1 MQIELALEART
12 PGRRRNGSSQ
22 AGSGFGPSAH
32 LAIRALAI
40 RALAIAALVAL
51 VLLAVFAAAPRP
63 AQAQGFTGAGST
75 LAHPILMQ
83 WGRAFATQQGEGG
96 AVVDGEGGLDYEP
109 VGSLGG
115 VMRLLDRAIEFGAS
129 DVPMLPEEI
138 ERHGLVQFPIVMGG
152 VAVVTNIPGMVSG
165 ALRLSGTVLAR
176 IYLGEITR
184 WNDPA
189 IMALN
194 AGLRLP
200 DAPIVVAH
208 RQDGSGTT
216 FHFATYLANA
226 SPAWRERVGI
236 DTLLNWPT
244 GRGARGNEGVAALV
258 RATPQAIGYVEA
270 GLAVRQGLAIALIE
284 NASGRF
290 VAPTRESLQAASA
303 TATWDPAR
311 HFYDARGAPAG
322 EDAYPIAATVFALM
336 SRQPNSRMRAR
347 RAMAFFQ
354 LALNERATDASALG
368 YVPLPAS
375 VVAQVTQYWRTML
388 GVR

>member
-1 MQIELALEART
+1 MQTDYFLRTRVPGMARIRRLPIFQLLTIALLAL
-12 PGRRRNGSSQ
+12 
-22 AGSGFGPSAH
+22 
-32 LAIRALAI
+32 LW
-40 RALAIAALVAL
+40 
-51 VLLAVFAAAPRP
+51 AAPRP

-75 LAHPILMQ
+75 FAHPILMQ

-115 VMRLLDRAIEFGAS
+115 VMRVLDRAIEFGAT
-129 DVPMLPEEI
+129 DVPLLPEEV
-138 ERHGLVQFPIVMGG
+138 ERHRLIQFPIVMGG
-152 VAVVTNIPGMVSG
+152 VAVVTNVPGIVSG
-165 ALRLSGTVLAR
+165 ALKLSGAVLAR

-184 WNDPA
+184 WNDAA
-189 IMALN
+189 IVALN
-194 AGLRLP
+194 AGVRVP
-200 DAPIVVAH
+200 DAPIVVTH

-226 SPAWRERVGI
+226 SPAWRSRAGV

-258 RATPQAIGYVEA
+258 TATPHAIGYVEA
-270 GLAVRQGLAIALIE
+270 GQAMRQGLPIALIE
-284 NASGRF
+284 NAAGRF

-311 HFYDARGAPAG
+311 HFHDPRSAPAG

-336 SRQPNSRMRAR
+336 PRQPSSRARAR
-347 RAMAFFQ
+347 RALAFFQ
-354 LALNERATDASALG
+354 LALSERATDASALG
-368 YVPLPAS
+368 YVPLPDQ
-375 VVAQVTQYWRTML
+375 VVAQVTQYWRTTL